1 MDFILRYFTW
11 DPIKFPDPLE
21 MAQNLTAKGRK
32 LVTIVD
38 PHMKR
43 DSSFFFHEHCEQN
56 DFYVKDKDG
65 KIYEGWCWPGSASY
79 PDFFNPAVRDY
90 WASRFALDKY
100 EGTQISPILSSILN
114 NLDSSQVR
122 PWTYTRGTI

>member
-1 MDFILRYFTW
+1 MV
-11 DPIKFPDPLE
+11 
-21 MAQNLTAKGRK
+21 QNLTAKGRK

-43 DSSFFFHEHCEQN
+43 DSSYFFHEHCEQN
-56 DFYVKDKDG
+56 DFYVKDKNG

-100 EGTQISPILSSILN
+100 EGATSNLLNVKSILKIRILN
-114 NLDSSQVR
+114 RYFVGCLHLE
-122 PWTYTRGTI
+122 

>member
-1 MDFILRYFTW
+1 MVN
-11 DPIKFPDPLE
+11 
-21 MAQNLTAKGRK
+21 NLTAKGRK

-43 DSSFFFHEHCEQN
+43 DSSFFFHQHCEQN

-65 KIYEGWCWPGSASY
+65 KIYEGWCWPGSSSY

-90 WASRFALDKY
+90 WASRYALDKY
-100 EGTQISPILSSILN
+100 EGMNLVKSFDADALLIQLRLN
-114 NLDSSQVR
+114 F
-122 PWTYTRGTI
+122 

>member
-1 MDFILRYFTW
+1 MVCIFRYFTW
-11 DPIKFPDPLE
+11 DPVKFPDPLE

-43 DSSFFFHEHCEQN
+43 DASYFFHEHCEQN
-56 DFYVKDKDG
+56 DFYVKDKSG

-100 EGTQISPILSSILN
+100 EGIHN
-114 NLDSSQVR
+114 A
-122 PWTYTRGTI
+122 

>member
-1 MDFILRYFTW
+1 
-11 DPIKFPDPLE
+11 

-43 DSSFFFHEHCEQN
+43 DASYFFHEHCEQN
-56 DFYVKDKDG
+56 DFYVKDKSG

-100 EGTQISPILSSILN
+100 EGIHSAQTVSECLKQFTFLRYIIGRLH
-114 NLDSSQVR
+114 VE
-122 PWTYTRGTI
+122 

>member
-1 MDFILRYFTW
+1 MVN
-11 DPIKFPDPLE
+11 
-21 MAQNLTAKGRK
+21 NLTAKGRK

-43 DSSFFFHEHCEQN
+43 DSSFFFHQHCEQN

-65 KIYEGWCWPGSASY
+65 KIYEGWCWPGSSSY

-100 EGTQISPILSSILN
+100 EGERHLRIHLSAVFKMIFIFRNIFGCLH
-114 NLDSSQVR
+114 LER
-122 PWTYTRGTI
+122 HERALCI

>member
-1 MDFILRYFTW
+1 MAFILRYFTW

-79 PDFFNPAVRDY
+79 PDFFNPNVRDY

-100 EGTQISPILSSILN
+100 EGTKITPILSSIFN

>member
-1 MDFILRYFTW
+1 M
-11 DPIKFPDPLE
+11 
-21 MAQNLTAKGRK
+21 
-32 LVTIVD
+32 TIVD

-79 PDFFNPAVRDY
+79 PDFFNPNVRDY

-100 EGTQISPILSSILN
+100 EGILN
-114 NLDSSQVR
+114 YSNIVIDFQ
-122 PWTYTRGTI
+122 

>member
-1 MDFILRYFTW
+1 MV
-11 DPIKFPDPLE
+11 
-21 MAQNLTAKGRK
+21 QNLTAKGRK

-56 DFYVKDKDG
+56 DFYVKDKNG

-79 PDFFNPAVRDY
+79 PDFFNPAVRNY

-100 EGTQISPILSSILN
+100 EGIKFEFTELKSNSKYLSTE
-114 NLDSSQVR
+114 QVPR
-122 PWTYTRGTI
+122 WMFTLGTI